1 MSRFYTTT
9 EVVTTV
15 TKLTTGRLNAFV
27 SAEIVT
33 PLQSGQGPVY
43 TAVDLA
49 RLELCC
55 ELADGFELEPDA
67 LALVLALVD
76 RLHRLDRD
84 TAAMA
89 AALAA
94 EPAEIRSRI
103 AARII
108 SDESGETA

>member
-1 MSRFYTTT
+1 MTRFFNST
-9 EVVTTV
+9 EVVTEVAT
-15 TKLTTGRLNAFV
+15 LTPNRLSAFV
-27 SAEIVT
+27 SAEVVT

-43 TAVDLA
+43 STVDVA

-55 ELADGFELEPDA
+55 ELADSFDLAPEA

-84 TAAMA
+84 TAALA
-89 AALAA
+89 TALAA
-94 EPAEIRSRI
+94 EPPEIRTRV

-108 SDESGETA
+108 ADTSGETS